1 MGRLQGKVAF
11 ITGAG
16 AGIAKASAL
25 AFIREGAKVALA
37 EIKPELGRAT
47 EKQARDAGGDA
58 IFIETD
64 VTQDTA
70 VKRAIDA
77 AVERYGRLDILMN
90 CVGGS
95 LVEDVPVHKMDL
107 AVFDRTIALNLRHP
121 FLCCR
126 HGIPHMIAGG
136 GGSIINFSTWLAL
149 IGQEKPAYAAA
160 KGGIVSFTRTLAA
173 EYMKDGIRANA
184 IAPATVRTERSIAR
198 WESKDSSAAK
208 PSAAVLARNA
218 VSRKLFPFSV
228 AESEDMAAI
237 AVFLAS
243 DESRAITGT
252 VIPADGGRSAC
263 FKLYVP
269 EG

>member
-1 MGRLQGKVAF
+1 
-11 ITGAG
+11 
-16 AGIAKASAL
+16 
-25 AFIREGAKVALA
+25 
-37 EIKPELGRAT
+37 
-47 EKQARDAGGDA
+47 
-58 IFIETD
+58 
-64 VTQDTA
+64 
-70 VKRAIDA
+70 
-77 AVERYGRLDILMN
+77 
-90 CVGGS
+90 
-95 LVEDVPVHKMDL
+95 
-107 AVFDRTIALNLRHP
+107 
-121 FLCCR
+121 
-126 HGIPHMIAGG
+126 
-136 GGSIINFSTWLAL
+136 
-149 IGQEKPAYAAA
+149 
-160 KGGIVSFTRTLAA
+160 
-173 EYMKDGIRANA
+173 DGIRANA

-243 DESRAITGT
+243 DESRVITGT